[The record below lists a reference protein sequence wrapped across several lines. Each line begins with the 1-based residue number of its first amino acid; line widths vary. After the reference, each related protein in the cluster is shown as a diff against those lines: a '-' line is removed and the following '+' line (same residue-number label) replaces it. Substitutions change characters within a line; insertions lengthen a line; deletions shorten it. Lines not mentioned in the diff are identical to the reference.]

1 MKTKFHIL
9 KSSGVLTA
17 SIYDQLRVILD
28 ETDKECRQ
36 IIDLGDVDVVI
47 MNVPWNVIPR
57 IGINGFAYDAHQI
70 ILTLDCAHEYLSK
83 NFEQTVKA
91 ILCHELHHSARSLAR
106 GSSHS
111 KIYGGSLIA
120 EGLAC
125 CFEEEI
131 VGEVPF
137 YATECQ
143 GHDLSN
149 FAKKAKE
156 QVFTPRE
163 NLPGDWRSWMFGSY
177 NNSDFPYQCGYST
190 GYALLRCWLDENNLT
205 ASAAVAVDENEVL
218 SSWLD
223 GRINPFG

>member
-70 ILTLDCAHEYLSK
+70 ILTLDCAHQYLIK

-143 GHDLSN
+143 GKDLLN
-149 FAKKAKE
+149 FAKKPKSRCSH
-156 QVFTPRE
+156 RE
-163 NLPGDWRSWMFGSY
+163 KIYLE
-177 NNSDFPYQCGYST
+177 T
-190 GYALLRCWLDENNLT
+190 GEVGCLEATIVLIFHT
-205 ASAAVAVDENEVL
+205 SAAIQPVMRYCVV
-218 SSWLD
+218 
-223 GRINPFG
+223 G